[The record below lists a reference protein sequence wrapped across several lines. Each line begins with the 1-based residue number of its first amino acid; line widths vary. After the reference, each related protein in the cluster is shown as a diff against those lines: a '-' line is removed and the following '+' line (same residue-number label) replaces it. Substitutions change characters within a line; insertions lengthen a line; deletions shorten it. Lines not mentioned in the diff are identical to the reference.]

1 MRKKRYDCVS
11 RYESIKKRV
20 LRQYGTI
27 HLCGNCIHTTKC
39 ERAMAQSV
47 QGIERKSKL
56 MKINAPFVT
65 KFEVEE
71 YVRSNSNGDGF
82 IKVYECNKFEFGGV
96 C

>member
-1 MRKKRYDCVS
+1 MRKKRYDCTT

-39 ERAMAQSV
+39 ERTMVQSIK
-47 QGIERKSKL
+47 GIERKSKM
-56 MKINAPFVT
+56 MKTNAPFVT
-65 KFEVEE
+65 NFEVEE
-71 YVRSNSNGDGF
+71 YVRNKDDGF
-82 IKVYECNKFEFGGV
+82 IKVYECDKFEFGGV